1 MKLIFNL
8 KRLIKTSFVQPLL
21 LVLATGLALNGWAD
35 AAVQEEQTPKAP
47 ASEINSQS
55 PVAQDTGDAEQPK
68 GRLPLDELRAFTEV
82 MERIKKAYVE
92 EVDDRTLLENAI
104 QGMLSGLDPHSAYLK
119 PDDFKELEEN
129 TSGEFGG
136 LGIEVGMEDGFIKV
150 VSPIDDTPASKA
162 GVQAGDLIIKLDGV
176 SVKGMSLGESVD
188 KMRGKAGTPIK
199 LTIVREGAEKPI
211 EIALER
217 AVIKVQ
223 SVKARQ
229 LEPGYGYIRV
239 SQFQAD
245 TGNELV
251 DTLKELKREQKEGKL
266 HGLVLD
272 LRNNPGGVLQA
283 AVGVTDA
290 FISEGLIVYTE
301 GRIPNSELSFN
312 ATADDPSEGVPLVV
326 LINGGSASA
335 SEIVAGALQDHK
347 RAVLM
352 GTESFGKGSVQT
364 VLPLSVDS
372 AKGLKLTTA
381 LYYTPNGRS
390 IQAEGIKPDIVV
402 QRAKVTPIDAP
413 QQYKEADLQRHL
425 GNGNKDDE
433 SNSKKA
439 KSAKVEEEIAELL
452 AQDYQLNQAL
462 NVLKGMHI
470 NAVTAVKPEAK
481 KTAALK
487 PMKTAP

>member
-1 MKLIFNL
+1 MNLNFNL
-8 KRLIKTSFVQPLL
+8 NRLFKASSLA
-21 LVLATGLALNGWAD
+21 LATSLALTGWAD
-35 AAVQEEQTPKAP
+35 SVSEEPQALEIP
-47 ASEINSQS
+47 ASGNASQS
-55 PVAQDTGDAEQPK
+55 VQVELDAEHPKEQK
-68 GRLPLDELRAFTEV
+68 GRLPLDELRTFTEV

-92 EVDDRTLLENAI
+92 EVDDKTLLENAI

-162 GVQAGDLIIKLDGV
+162 GIQAGDLIIKLDDI
-176 SVKGMSLGESVD
+176 SVKGMSLGDSVD

-199 LTIVREGAEKPI
+199 LTIVREGEEKLLDVS
-211 EIALER
+211 LER

-223 SVKARQ
+223 SVKAKT

-245 TGNELV
+245 TGKELV
-251 DTLKELKREQKEGKL
+251 DTLNELKKKQKGDKL

-301 GRIPNSELSFN
+301 GRIPNSELRFN
-312 ATADDPSEGVPLVV
+312 ATADDPSQGVPLVV

-347 RAVLM
+347 RAVMM

-372 AKGLKLTTA
+372 EKGLKLTTA

-402 QRAKVTPIDAP
+402 HRAKVTPIDAP

-425 GNGNKDDE
+425 SNGNKDE
-433 SNSKKA
+433 TSSGKKA
-439 KSAKVEEEIAELL
+439 NSSKAEKEVAELL

-470 NAVTAVKPEAK
+470 NAVTAGKVDEK

>member
-1 MKLIFNL
+1 MNLIFNL
-8 KRLIKTSFVQPLL
+8 NRLFKASS

-35 AAVQEEQTPKAP
+35 TAGQGSEVSDTP
-47 ASEINSQS
+47 ASENNSQS
-55 PVAQDTGDAEQPK
+55 AVAQDSGHAEQPK
-68 GRLPLDELRAFTEV
+68 GKLPLDDLRAFTEV

-162 GVQAGDLIIKLDGV
+162 GVQAGDLIIKLDDV

-199 LTIVREGAEKPI
+199 LTIVREGEEKPL

-223 SVKARQ
+223 SVRAKH

-245 TGNELV
+245 TGNEVV
-251 DTLKELKREQKEGKL
+251 DTLKALKKEQKDGKL
-266 HGLVLD
+266 QGLVLD

-301 GRIPNSELSFN
+301 GRIPNSELRFN
-312 ATADDPSEGVPLVV
+312 ASADDPSEGVPLVV

-425 GNGNKDDE
+425 SNGNKDDE

-439 KSAKVEEEIAELL
+439 RSSKTEKEIAELL

-470 NAVTAVKPEAK
+470 NAVTAGKPEEK

>member
-1 MKLIFNL
+1 MNLIFNL
-8 KRLIKTSFVQPLL
+8 NRLIKASFVRSAL
-21 LVLATGLALNGWAD
+21 LVLAIGLALNSWAD
-35 AAVQEEQTPKAP
+35 AAGQVPQTPETP
-47 ASEINSQS
+47 ADEHNRQS
-55 PVAQDTGDAEQPK
+55 PVARDTGLAEQPK
-68 GRLPLDELRAFTEV
+68 AKLPLDELRAFTEV

-150 VSPIDDTPASKA
+150 VSPIDDTPAAKA
-162 GVQAGDLIIKLDGV
+162 GIQAGDLIIKLDNV

-188 KMRGKAGTPIK
+188 KMRGKADTPIK
-199 LTIVREGAEKPI
+199 LTIVRKGKEKPL
-211 EIALER
+211 EITLKR

-223 SVKARQ
+223 SVRAKH
-229 LEPGYGYIRV
+229 LETGYGYIRV

-251 DTLKELKREQKEGKL
+251 DTLKKLRKEQQDGKL

-301 GRIPNSELSFN
+301 GRIPNSELRFN
-312 ATADDPSEGVPLVV
+312 ASADDPSKGVPLVV

-425 GNGNKDDE
+425 DNGNKDDV
-433 SNSKKA
+433 SNIKKA
-439 KSAKVEEEIAELL
+439 GASKAEKELAELL

-470 NAVTAVKPEAK
+470 NAITAGKSEEKKIAAK
-481 KTAALK
+481 SDRKR
-487 PMKTAP
+487 PN

>member
-1 MKLIFNL
+1 MNFTFNL
-8 KRLIKTSFVQPLL
+8 NRLFTVPTMALAASA
-21 LVLATGLALNGWAD
+21 LATTLSLNSWAEGSAD
-35 AAVQEEQTPKAP
+35 VTETAVVEQKQKTAA
-47 ASEINSQS
+47 
-55 PVAQDTGDAEQPK
+55 PK
-68 GRLPLDELRAFTEV
+68 GRLPLDELRTFTEV

-92 EVDDRTLLENAI
+92 EVDDKTLLENAI

-150 VSPIDDTPASKA
+150 VSPIDDTPAARA
-162 GVQAGDLIIKLDGV
+162 GVQAGDLIIKLDEE
-176 SVKGMSLGESVD
+176 SVKGMKLSDSVE
-188 KMRGKAGTPIK
+188 KMRGKAGTPIT
-199 LTIVREGAEKPI
+199 LTIVRDGEEKPL
-211 EIALER
+211 EISLKR

-223 SVKARQ
+223 SVKAKN
-229 LEPGYGYIRV
+229 LEPGYGYIRI

-245 TGNELV
+245 TGKELV
-251 DTLKELKREQKEGKL
+251 AKLNSLKKDLGEDELN
-266 HGLVLD
+266 GLVLD

-290 FISEGLIVYTE
+290 FISDGLIVYTE
-301 GRIPNSELSFN
+301 GRIPNSELRFN
-312 ATADDPSEGVPLVV
+312 ATANDPSQGVPLVV

-335 SEIVAGALQDHK
+335 SEIVAGALQDHN
-347 RAVLM
+347 RAVLL

-381 LYYTPNGRS
+381 LYYTPKGRS

-402 QRAKVTPIDAP
+402 QRSTVTPIDAP
-413 QQYKEADLQRHL
+413 QRYKEADLQRHL
-425 GNGNKDDE
+425 SNGNKND
-433 SNSKKA
+433 NGTAGKKDSGA
-439 KSAKVEEEIAELL
+439 IKAAQEIADML
-452 AQDYQLNQAL
+452 ANDFQLNQAL

-470 NAVTAVKPEAK
+470 NRITTQKNADLQ
-481 KTAALK
+481 TAALPSTNTSAVSQK
-487 PMKTAP
+487 